1 MKEKKGAKKAR
12 ILNALLEGRVLT
24 AFDANIIGKTTEGAR
39 VIRSIREK
47 YPVLKA
53 QVAGENYFQYWID
66 KDYLESLKQI
76 GKDVKNG
83 CFFDKLLELWK

>member
-12 ILNALLEGRVLT
+12 ILSALLEGRVLT

-39 VIRSIREK
+39 VIRNIRES

-66 KDYLESLKQI
+66 KDYLESLKQT
-76 GKDVKNG
+76 GKDVKEG
-83 CFFDKLLELWK
+83 CFFDKLMELWK